1 MIQNGTAQAETIDER
16 DREEK
21 STPRDHIEDLFDK
34 AGDYVETRVR
44 LYKLKAVDKVSD
56 VASTVISK
64 LIVAVAVLFF
74 ILMLNLGLAFLVGEA
89 LGKIYYGFFVMAGF
103 YLLVWLVFSAQ
114 QEKWF
119 KTPIVNSII
128 KKFF

>member
-1 MIQNGTAQAETIDER
+1 MKQDGTAQADTMDQKYQEER
-16 DREEK
+16 TSAK
-21 STPRDHIEDLFDK
+21 DHIEELFEK

-64 LIVAVAVLFF
+64 LIVAVAVIFF
-74 ILMLNLGLAFLVGEA
+74 VLMLNFGLAFLIGEA
-89 LGKIYYGFFVMAGF
+89 LGKTFYGFFVMGGF
-103 YLLVWLVFSAQ
+103 YLLIWILFSTM

>member
-1 MIQNGTAQAETIDER
+1 MKQNGTAQAETMDER
-16 DREEK
+16 DQEEK
-21 STPRDHIEDLFDK
+21 SSTRGHFEDLFDK
-34 AGDYVETRVR
+34 AGDYVETRIR

-56 VASTVISK
+56 VASTIISK

-74 ILMLNLGLAFLVGEA
+74 ILMLNLGLAFLIGEA
-89 LGKIYYGFFVMAGF
+89 LGKTYYGFFVMAGV
-103 YLLVWLVFSAQ
+103 YLLIWLLFSSQ
-114 QEKWF
+114 QDKWF